1 LGNRSILADPRV
13 ASHKETINAM
23 IKMGES
29 YLLRPDSKSMMVS
42 ESLSN
47 TQMRIA
53 GEVGD
58 C

>member
-1 LGNRSILADPRV
+1 
-13 ASHKETINAM
+13 M

-29 YLLRPDSKSMMVS
+29 YLLRLDSKSMMVS
-42 ESLSN
+42 ESVSN

-53 GEVGD
+53 GGVGD